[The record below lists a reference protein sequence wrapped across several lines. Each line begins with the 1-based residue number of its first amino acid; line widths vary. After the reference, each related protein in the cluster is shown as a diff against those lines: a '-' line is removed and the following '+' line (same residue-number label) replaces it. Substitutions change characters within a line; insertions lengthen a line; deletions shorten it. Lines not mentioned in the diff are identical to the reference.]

1 MGGPRLAGMRP
12 LSLIRPPAWPLV
24 AGPAAAD
31 SGSREL
37 AAVVPHRVSVAAAFL
52 PGGLRAREL
61 VTVGMGEGLGGGER
75 VVAEL
80 GQDVAG
86 LPDDLAGLRQGGALT
101 VLAVPDSGVVGVVGG
116 RSAGVGLAGLI
127 DRPAQHRRSLPGQA
141 PGRAFAVRRPD
152 GDVQPGEPDRSE

>member
-1 MGGPRLAGMRP
+1 MRP

-52 PGGLRAREL
+52 PGGRRVAGL
-61 VTVGMGEGLGGGER
+61 VTVGMGEGGLGGGER
-75 VVAEL
+75 VVAGL

-86 LPDDLAGLRQGGALT
+86 LPDDLAGLRA
-101 VLAVPDSGVVGVVGG
+101 
-116 RSAGVGLAGLI
+116 
-127 DRPAQHRRSLPGQA
+127 RR
-141 PGRAFAVRRPD
+141 RAYCSCGP
-152 GDVQPGEPDRSE
+152 

>member
-1 MGGPRLAGMRP
+1 MRP

-31 SGSREL
+31 SGSREP
-37 AAVVPHRVSVAAAFL
+37 AAVAPHRGIVAAALL
-52 PGGLRAREL
+52 PPRRAGGL
-61 VTVGMGEGLGGGER
+61 VTVGMGGGSGDGER

-86 LPDDLAGLRQGGALT
+86 LPDDLAGLREGGALT

-127 DRPAQHRRSLPGQA
+127 DRPAQHLRSLPGQA
-141 PGRAFAVRRPD
+141 PGQAFAVRRPD

>member
-1 MGGPRLAGMRP
+1 MPGPGVWEQPALPGSAGRGRCPGDKMIDWVSPPAGMRP

-24 AGPAAAD
+24 CAQRPAAAD

-37 AAVVPHRVSVAAAFL
+37 AAVVPPSGDDGCGCSCPGLACPRAWSVWNKVQVS
-52 PGGLRAREL
+52 
-61 VTVGMGEGLGGGER
+61 GGGER

-86 LPDDLAGLRQGGALT
+86 LPDDLAGLREGGALV
-101 VLAVPDSGVVGVVGG
+101 VLAVFDGGVVAVVGG

-127 DRPAQHRRSLPGQA
+127 H
-141 PGRAFAVRRPD
+141 
-152 GDVQPGEPDRSE
+152 